1 MTHSNKTGKKQSSSG
16 RSLED
21 LPQLDQPEIREA
33 LDDLYDFF
41 NHRRWVHPDPLE
53 FLYEWDNTADREI
66 VGMIAANL
74 AYGNVKQILTSVS
87 RVLER
92 LPEPAHILK
101 ESSIKNLRKEFR
113 SFRHRFTSGE
123 DLVWMLECMSKTIRR
138 HGSLEN
144 CFLEGMQPEE
154 ETVLPALSRFIEA
167 LAGGR
172 KAVQSHWILASP
184 WKSSACKR
192 LHLYLRW
199 MVRSDEVDPGGWS
212 RVPAAKL
219 IVPLDT
225 HMFRIARETGWTDRR
240 QAGAATALEVTEALR
255 KINPEDP
262 VRYDFALTRLGILRY
277 DRMALVLDT
286 LRQAGNS

>member
-1 MTHSNKTGKKQSSSG
+1 LG
-16 RSLED
+16 
-21 LPQLDQPEIREA
+21 
-33 LDDLYDFF
+33 
-41 NHRRWVHPDPLE
+41 
-53 FLYEWDNTADREI
+53 
-66 VGMIAANL
+66 
-74 AYGNVKQILTSVS
+74 
-87 RVLER
+87 R